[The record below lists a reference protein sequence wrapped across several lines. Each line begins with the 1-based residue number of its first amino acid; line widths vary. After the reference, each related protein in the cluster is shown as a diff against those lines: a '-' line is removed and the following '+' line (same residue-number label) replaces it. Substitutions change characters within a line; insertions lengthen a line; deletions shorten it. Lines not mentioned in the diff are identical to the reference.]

1 MRCSNKELGLSWPDP
16 VEVRLGLACAE
27 QLEGDPA
34 RAAALLAEAAELAA
48 HPRHVGAGRL
58 TLELAE
64 RLGAKVAWQGDPQV
78 FESAAERIEGTK
90 LRHRRGLRRAYG
102 RGGGKC
108 AKARLRWLTAVAAG
122 ARMLASAGQWVAA
135 ADAYE
140 ALLGSTESPSSP
152 LTTFAPARSRLV
164 SMLVEEVKE
173 AVAAGDVPRVEAA
186 HRRLAEL
193 GEASELLPLSVAAA
207 HRNAGRL
214 DEALEELETLR
225 HVSDDTVELA
235 AAGHLAGDVLLEFER
250 PEEATAAYRVA
261 LETTAET
268 ALEDRAVL
276 ETRLGVAAATADE
289 TARALD
295 LLRSAIAIVRQQ
307 EGRTRAAHT
316 VIGACT
322 DIASFAGTPP
332 LLPMTL
338 RALLED
344 REVRPGQRRRLAS
357 ARFEVVLRASAW
369 RRLSVEYKLLP
380 LPSPR
385 RRRQIFGLQVFRPI
399 TDKGITVLGLTYQ
412 SAELQKLRLHGPNV
426 EFEVRFDRFD
436 IWAISVKTGANSWL
450 EVENRFGV
458 PRGVSIWEWTGAARE
473 LLTVHA
479 RNAETDIDIVME
491 AINRRRN
498 SGEAL
503 AARAEMGTDY
513 ASPKHIALLEK
524 KVFMNCNLSEKDQ
537 GRSKQLAAMVSPE
550 HPLAHGLDLLNDDLL
565 DADTPPVGK
574 QPDEN
579 AATTDQSGSGDYVE
593 FD

>member
-1 MRCSNKELGLSWPDP
+1 MRFSDRALTGKTSLAALEMILTDKTDLS
-16 VEVRLGLACAE
+16 
-27 QLEGDPA
+27 
-34 RAAALLAEAAELAA
+34 RAAGTRSQWNQFCLPKSFWTDNGGEFI
-48 HPRHVGAGRL
+48 
-58 TLELAE
+58 E
-64 RLGAKVAWQGDPQV
+64 RD
-78 FESAAERIEGTK
+78 F
-90 LRHRRGLRRAYG
+90 
-102 RGGGKC
+102 
-108 AKARLRWLTAVAAG
+108 
-122 ARMLASAGQWVAA
+122 
-135 ADAYE
+135 
-140 ALLGSTESPSSP
+140 
-152 LTTFAPARSRLV
+152 
-164 SMLVEEVKE
+164 
-173 AVAAGDVPRVEAA
+173 
-186 HRRLAEL
+186 
-193 GEASELLPLSVAAA
+193 
-207 HRNAGRL
+207 
-214 DEALEELETLR
+214 
-225 HVSDDTVELA
+225 
-235 AAGHLAGDVLLEFER
+235 
-250 PEEATAAYRVA
+250 RVA
-261 LETTAET
+261 LTDLHIETDVPPPAEAEMRPHIESFLKT
-268 ALEDRAVL
+268 CSGFL
-276 ETRLGVAAATADE
+276 
-289 TARALD
+289 
-295 LLRSAIAIVRQQ
+295 SWY
-307 EGRTRAAHT
+307 EGRTFSDYLKKGDYDSEGNASVCVDELNMDFVRAIVDEYHNTPHSALAGETPAH
-316 VIGACT
+316 
-322 DIASFAGTPP
+322 
-332 LLPMTL
+332 
-338 RALLED
+338 
-344 REVRPGQRRRLAS
+344 
-357 ARFEVVLRASAW
+357 AW

-524 KVFMNCNLSEKDQ
+524 KVFMNLNLSEKDQ